1 MEKLI
6 ITKEK
11 NIIIDF
17 NINGEV
23 VDVDYFDCTSPKI
36 RTVD

>member
-11 NIIIDF
+11 NRIIDF

-23 VDVDYFDCTSPKI
+23 VGVDYFDCTSPQN
-36 RTVD
+36 